1 MKSRIVSRREFLNNS
16 ALVALAISL
25 YGCKQS
31 VTKYRSDGT
40 PYTVEEE
47 DPVKTL
53 AAVVLFLL
61 ILGAIA
67 ASRRAQDDDKT
78 SLNYEDD
85 WQYPRGDEGKIRF
98 VSMDSKCTLP
108 IGGAVEKV
116 LVTDC
121 SGKLLVTADAFEHV
135 EHKDL
140 EAAEFLLASAQI
152 SDLQKPILIRLK
164 QDKLNLYR
172 IEYIRSLK
180 KPSGGKC
187 RVVNRQIDGKLY
199 KVKVFTYLGDIVD
212 IEIVRQVF
220 GNQSVA

>member
-1 MKSRIVSRREFLNNS
+1 MKSRIVSRREFLS
-16 ALVALAISL
+16 DTALAALAISL
-25 YGCKQS
+25 YGCTKS
-31 VTKYRSDGT
+31 VTKYRADGT
-40 PYTVEEE
+40 PYTEKE
-47 DPVKTL
+47 DDWVGTL
-53 AAVVLFLL
+53 AAVFLFIVVL
-61 ILGAIA
+61 AIIG
-67 ASRRAQDDDKT
+67 SNRDDES
-78 SLNYEDD
+78 SLNDEGE
-85 WQYPRGDEGKIRF
+85 WQDPQGDEGKIRLA
-98 VSMDSKCTLP
+98 SMDSKRTLS
-108 IGGAVEKV
+108 IGEAAEKV
-116 LVTDC
+116 SVTDC

-164 QDKLNLYR
+164 QDKPNLYR
-172 IEYIRSLK
+172 IEYVRSLK

-199 KVKVFTYLGDIVD
+199 KVKVFTYLGNIVD